1 MKDTKEPTTSSGRGG
16 AGPTTSSGILVRTHG
31 QYYWKTNDQKGIKS
45 FTRDVRFPSME
56 IFRETTRKYIGTKV
70 NEETKL
76 AEPQYLVNSIINI
89 RGMLKRRFMPILLAR
104 EYTDFAR
111 IRFVSIDEV
120 VPLDGQKIDLPINI
134 RSRKQLAEF
143 LREKNIPIREDEY
156 VDIDELR
163 SDIYDYLSS
172 PDTFLA
178 QKSRKDRIRNDE
190 REFMEMNAIH
200 ETLPPRKDRVEKA
213 RGAGSPAAGSV
224 VDEL

>member
-1 MKDTKEPTTSSGRGG
+1 MAKAEKNGVSGTGG
-16 AGPTTSSGILVRTHG
+16 TGILVRVHG
-31 QYYWKTNDQKGIKS
+31 QYYWKTNDQKGIKN
-45 FTRDVRFPSME
+45 FVKEVRFPSME

-89 RGMLKRRFMPILLAR
+89 RGMLKRRYMPILLAR
-104 EYTDFAR
+104 EYSDFAR
-111 IRFVSIDEV
+111 IRFVSIDSVES
-120 VPLDGQKIDLPINI
+120 LDGQKLDLPINI
-134 RSRKQLAEF
+134 RSREQLASF
-143 LREKNIPIREDEY
+143 LREKNIPIRADEY

-190 REFMEMNAIH
+190 REFMEMNSIS
-200 ETLPPRKDRVEKA
+200 ETLPPRKDRIEKPRVA
-213 RGAGSPAAGSV
+213 AAGSV